1 MLATTIM
8 TISSPRFRHM
18 TGQTPPN
25 IATPPRS
32 PSCRLSG
39 LTHLSETGMVP
50 EKYRPRPLSGN
61 YRGTLECHIE
71 NDFLLIWVDESE
83 QIIKLVRL
91 GSNSELFG

>member
-1 MLATTIM
+1 MWKFVQTTQFKKDCRKYANNKKKLLALQ
-8 TISSPRFRHM
+8 SV
-18 TGQTPPN
+18 
-25 IATPPRS
+25 
-32 PSCRLSG
+32 

-50 EKYRPRPLSGN
+50 EKYRPHPLSGN

-91 GSNSELFG
+91 GSNPELFG